1 MHHIGT
7 ALQRHHAQP
16 CTTVNRFRWDGFAL
30 LVRFGWFRN
39 PVPVVLALVPER
51 DTQTES
57 GFGAFVML
65 SPLDRI
71 NRRLSVLIWM
81 EGANLALTGGLL
93 FMAMMLC

>member
-1 MHHIGT
+1 MQCRKDMHHAVT
-7 ALQRHHAQP
+7 P
-16 CTTVNRFRWDGFAL
+16 CATVNRFTLDGSVPS
-30 LVRFGWFRN
+30 VRFGWFRKSA
-39 PVPVVLALVPER
+39 PVILALVPER

-71 NRRLSVLIWM
+71 NRRLSVLIWR
-81 EGANLALTGGLL
+81 EGANFALASGLL

>member
-1 MHHIGT
+1 M
-7 ALQRHHAQP
+7 RFP
-16 CTTVNRFRWDGFAL
+16 TTQE
-30 LVRFGWFRN
+30 
-39 PVPVVLALVPER
+39 PIPER

-81 EGANLALTGGLL
+81 EGTNLALTGGLL
-93 FMAMMLC
+93 FMATMLC